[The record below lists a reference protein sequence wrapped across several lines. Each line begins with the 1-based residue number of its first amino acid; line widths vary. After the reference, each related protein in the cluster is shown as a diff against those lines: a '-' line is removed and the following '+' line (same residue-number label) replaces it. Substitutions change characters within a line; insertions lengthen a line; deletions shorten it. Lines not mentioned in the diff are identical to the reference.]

1 MDGREKIKIKALK
14 GAWWKQTAEI
24 FTLVQNRKLIIPNTS
39 RKISNLEYTML
50 RERERRKT
58 LILIHVM
65 STYNWEIYIYKARSP
80 NYHTCDLY

>member
-14 GAWWKQTAEI
+14 GAWWKQTTEI
-24 FTLVQNRKLIIPNTS
+24 FTLVQIRKLIIPNTS
-39 RKISNLEYTML
+39 RKISNLEYTMS

-65 STYNWEIYIYKARSP
+65 STYN
-80 NYHTCDLY
+80 